1 MLNNYYYKII
11 IKYIN
16 RFNNK
21 NLLMLITT
29 NINKLNNNFFIYLI
43 LKSLFVN
50 N

>member
-1 MLNNYYYKII
+1 MLNNRYYEII

-21 NLLMLITT
+21 NLLILIIT

-43 LKSLFVN
+43 LK
-50 N
+50 